1 LKVRLRIRYP
11 PAELPPELTF
21 GQVIGK
27 GAPSL
32 RGIVLSVCVHGL
44 VIAGLGLISFTAPP
58 EKPRLPVLD
67 AAPTVIRISGR
78 LYYVTRV
85 SPADRTVTPTPVQR
99 QMAGKRPTP
108 APAQT
113 PIPAE
118 PRESVT
124 APVAESAPAPRVFVP
139 PQSRKNVES
148 EVTLLQPLWPVNVV
162 PINPQLPSFSIHSV
176 QLHVP
181 RIPKQFVA
189 PGRRTPPPPD
199 PTQPPPPPNPDLVQ
213 AEPMASNLK
222 PMLVMPLAGPP
233 PIDPPPPKTSASV
246 APPTQAGDPVEILS
260 LNDKPVPLKDKIVV
274 PPGNIVGRTGDS
286 ASAGGMVAILGSGA
300 GPGSG
305 AGRPSVAPASQVIIR
320 PANGKFDAVII
331 QSSSLDQFP
340 EGKGLLTG
348 KPIYTV
354 YISLGT
360 PKDWALYFCIPGEQ
374 PTAASNPSIINLG
387 PATPLQAPYPT
398 RLVRPQIDVP
408 QYYKYILVHGFVSAT
423 GRFENLSVVRPI
435 QPETDQAVVTSLSGW
450 EFRAATRD
458 GVKIAVEFLLSIPVI
473 GL

>member
-1 LKVRLRIRYP
+1 M
-11 PAELPPELTF
+11 PPELTF
-21 GQVIGK
+21 GQAIGK
-27 GAPSL
+27 GGPSL
-32 RGIVLSVCVHGL
+32 RGIVLSVCLHGL
-44 VIAGLGLISFTAPP
+44 AIAGLGLIPFTAPP

-67 AAPTVIRISGR
+67 ATPTVIRIAGR

-85 SPADRTVTPTPVQR
+85 TPADRTLTPTPVQPKI
-99 QMAGKRPTP
+99 AGKRP
-108 APAQT
+108 APARTST
-113 PIPAE
+113 PVAE
-118 PRESVT
+118 TREAVT

-162 PINPQLPSFSIHSV
+162 PINPQLPSFSIQSV

-181 RIPKQFVA
+181 RIPKPFVA

-233 PIDPPPPKTSASV
+233 PVDPPPPKTSAAS
-246 APPTQAGDPVEILS
+246 APPTQAGDPVDILS
-260 LNDKPVPLKDKIVV
+260 LNDRPVPLKDKLVV
-274 PPGNIVGRTGDS
+274 PPGNIVGRTGD
-286 ASAGGMVAILGSGA
+286 AGSAGGMVAILGGGA
-300 GPGSG
+300 GISGG

-320 PANGKFDAVII
+320 PSNGKFDAVII

-374 PTAASNPSIINLG
+374 AAASASNPSVINLG
-387 PATPLQAPYPT
+387 PATPVQAPYPT